1 LRDLRADIAL
11 APAGLTFK
19 NLRARILNGQLR
31 SDGFW
36 PATTEHERHLKFS
49 SQVDAIDLRALF
61 AQIFP
66 PLKDRIEGQLNGQG
80 QFELDGLEGPSA
92 RAGLKGSGEA
102 SLQRGAIK
110 NFNLVSQLLMKGSG
124 SAVSAA
130 AMSRLPPGF
139 AALFNRPDTPIE
151 SLKVNFTVEE
161 KRVFT
166 DDLVITTP
174 DYSVTGA
181 GWIGFDRSVLWNG
194 LIVLSP
200 QLTQE
205 VQRDYRMIR
214 YLLDRRGRLAIPFR
228 IDGRIPNVNVRLE
241 NRALAQALRTG
252 SGQKGSGADS
262 QGSEGNKEGK
272 NWLPDA
278 LERFLKR

>member
-1 LRDLRADIAL
+1 
-11 APAGLTFK
+11 
-19 NLRARILNGQLR
+19 
-31 SDGFW
+31 
-36 PATTEHERHLKFS
+36 
-49 SQVDAIDLRALF
+49 
-61 AQIFP
+61 
-66 PLKDRIEGQLNGQG
+66 
-80 QFELDGLEGPSA
+80 
-92 RAGLKGSGEA
+92 
-102 SLQRGAIK
+102 
-110 NFNLVSQLLMKGSG
+110 
-124 SAVSAA
+124 
-130 AMSRLPPGF
+130 MSRLPPGF